1 MEQCQDQV
9 SCCRE
14 VGHVRTLKS
23 LLDPLTASSAPAL
36 PRQSVANLM
45 CALEAVRLLLSCN
58 EDQPNSK
65 VNLPCLPC

>member
-1 MEQCQDQV
+1 M
-9 SCCRE
+9 
-14 VGHVRTLKS
+14 RTLKS

-58 EDQPNSK
+58 VDQPNSK
-65 VNLPCLPC
+65 VILSSLPC